1 MKILVLFCLLEYQA
15 WGVYLYKLLAN
26 YLEELSGE
34 LIENGCLD
42 HTSHIDDLARVG
54 TRFAQVTESPC

>member
-1 MKILVLFCLLEYQA
+1 LEYQA

-54 TRFAQVTESPC
+54 TRFAQVTELPC